1 MKSAKKKKPVAVE
14 PDEAFRR
21 WGEPSASESFSNSS
35 RR

>member
-14 PDEAFRR
+14 PDEGVPPLGRTER
-21 WGEPSASESFSNSS
+21 ERVFSNSS